1 MAEFGSAEEL
11 IEASRKAY
19 AEGYRRMD
27 AYSPFPIH
35 ELDEALGIPPTVL
48 PWIVFVGGIMG
59 GLGGYTLEYW
69 TQAVAYPVNIGG
81 KPFHSWPAYVPV
93 WFECTVLGAA
103 ISALIAMLL
112 MNGLPQPYHPVF
124 NIERFV
130 DHAQRD
136 KFFLCIE
143 SSDPRFKVEEIRQFF
158 GKVNATE
165 VWEVPN

>member
-11 IEASRKAY
+11 IAASRKAY
-19 AEGYRRMD
+19 KEGYRRMD
-27 AYSPFPIH
+27 AYSPFPVH
-35 ELDEALGIPPTVL
+35 ELDEALGIPHTIL

-81 KPFHSWPAYVPV
+81 KPLHSWPAFVPV

-103 ISALIAMLL
+103 LSAVIGMLGL
-112 MNGLPQPYHPVF
+112 NGLPQPYHPVF

-143 SSDPRFKVEEIRQFF
+143 STDPRYKVEEIRQFF
-158 GKVNATE
+158 STVNAAE